1 MDYSKTGLRTPE
13 VAPAILPSCILSFP
27 ENVRWN
33 GVPTNDSGC
42 ARLRS
47 NTAVSS
53 RPQPMATT
61 KFKSLFHQT
70 LVKILADSLGHPEAE
85 LTTSFFF
92 FFLILAKLHSLQD
105 LSSPTRD

>member
-1 MDYSKTGLRTPE
+1 MVCRQMTQG
-13 VAPAILPSCILSFP
+13 
-27 ENVRWN
+27 
-33 GVPTNDSGC
+33 

-47 NTAVSS
+47 DTAASS
-53 RPQPMATT
+53 RPQPMAIT

-85 LTTSFFF
+85 PTTSFFLNF
-92 FFLILAKLHSLQD
+92 GQLHSLQD